1 MRIFNSEDL
10 DETLSNFEFN
20 NFYDITEF
28 NNIEFNNCL
37 FKDLIANNVH

>member
-20 NFYDITEF
+20 NFSSFSF
-28 NNIEFNNCL
+28 NIL
-37 FKDLIANNVH
+37 